1 MITAHQ
7 ILETY
12 KASFKTS
19 GGVYVEIFIDP
30 DMNELQSL
38 GDYVRFSANSC
49 DKKVYAWNA
58 ENALHYVVRQKARLR
73 GCGENLGYWYTGIL
87 DGTATK
93 IGDRYVMINSD
104 CFSNGFKNY
113 EEEKRA
119 GRRDNAN
126 AIMHALA
133 DVLDIDWS
141 WVEKYI
147 KVRGWLSDAV
157 SSVDKAFEEVNG
169 KRRVRA

>member
-1 MITAHQ
+1 MVWQ
-7 ILETY
+7 
-12 KASFKTS
+12 
-19 GGVYVEIFIDP
+19 
-30 DMNELQSL
+30 
-38 GDYVRFSANSC
+38 
-49 DKKVYAWNA
+49 
-58 ENALHYVVRQKARLR
+58 
-73 GCGENLGYWYTGIL
+73 
-87 DGTATK
+87 
-93 IGDRYVMINSD
+93 
-104 CFSNGFKNY
+104 
-113 EEEKRA
+113 KRA

-169 KRRVRA
+169 KRPPSQEPVSLQLAGVETLRIKGWAIDQNNGKAAGNVLVVIVSDFKAQTSGYITNNRQAA